1 MLFALAV
8 VASVLGSVVYAFA
21 RKALLSLTT
30 AIACIAVFLV
40 LFIASRE
47 GSPDILQV
55 VLFNFPGLAV
65 SPPWTFVTTMY
76 VHLDLRH
83 LLFNLLGF
91 ILLTP
96 LFEERV
102 GTARFAILYFVTGA
116 LASLGFFLVH
126 LNDEFF
132 VYGASGA
139 LSGVFGAFARLYPRE
154 RVSLWLVFL
163 PIPALPVLVLA
174 VGYVGVSAL
183 LGAAG
188 FLGGIAWEAHVI
200 GLLAGFLLAKPVQ
213 ALNLP
218 GRSPAV
224 LDLSGLEPLATTPEL
239 RGILES
245 MRRET
250 IPDVRDAWLEQFAAR
265 APCPACHQPL
275 SRSRRVLRSPCG
287 WRLRL

>member
-1 MLFALAV
+1 VLFALAV

-21 RKALLSLTT
+21 RKALVSLTS
-30 AIACIAVFLV
+30 AIACIVVFLL
-40 LFIASRE
+40 LFIPFREASPE
-47 GSPDILQV
+47 ILQV
-55 VLFNFPGLAV
+55 VLFNFPGGGPA
-65 SPPWTFVTTMY
+65 PPWTFITTMY
-76 VHLDLRH
+76 VHFDLRH

-126 LNDEFF
+126 LDDAFL

-154 RVSLWLVFL
+154 RVSLWLVLL

-200 GLLAGFLLAKPVQ
+200 GLLAGFLLARPVQ
-213 ALNLP
+213 ALDLP
-218 GRSPAV
+218 GRTPAS
-224 LDLSGLEPLATTPEL
+224 LDLSSLEPLATTPEL

-245 MRRET
+245 LRRET
-250 IPDVRDAWLEQFAAR
+250 IPEVRDAWLERFAAR
-265 APCPACHQPL
+265 AVCPECRQPL
-275 SRSRRVLRSPCG
+275 TCRGRTLRSACG